1 MMAFSCLADGPLLK
15 AAWTPGKGLMTVDY
29 SQIALDPN
37 ILVYVMKKQTLKGI
51 LTLKSYH

>member
-1 MMAFSCLADGPLLK
+1 MAFSCLADGPLLK